1 VGEHWLGQDLN
12 EADACVG
19 MVSDFLLLQ
28 LFASKVVSFSSTE
41 THKLAVSLFHE
52 TTKTSLFVLDSVKT
66 NIGSS
71 FGFSYIRRGF

>member
-1 VGEHWLGQDLN
+1 MKKSGGTLVGQDLN

-52 TTKTSLFVLDSVKT
+52 TTKTSLFVFDSVKT
-66 NIGSS
+66 LYW
-71 FGFSYIRRGF
+71 FKFRFLLC